1 MIMGGSAFSS
11 DARDHLGDYTMY
23 RTLRHRLAA
32 WSSRL
37 LTPDRQQQEKK
48 STYRGCPAGLTF
60 APDLLKK
67 ISWARGVW
75 GFPGVGYRPPK
86 KWKCK

>member
-1 MIMGGSAFSS
+1 MLRTISVIALVALVATLSAADPAS
-11 DARDHLGDYTMY
+11 AK
-23 RTLRHRLAA
+23 
-32 WSSRL
+32 
-37 LTPDRQQQEKK
+37 KK

-86 KWKCK
+86 EWKCK

>member
-1 MIMGGSAFSS
+1 M
-11 DARDHLGDYTMY
+11 
-23 RTLRHRLAA
+23 LRSLTIVMAA
-32 WSSRL
+32 L
-37 LTPDRQQQEKK
+37 LTVATWNADPAFAKKK

-75 GFPGVGYRPPK
+75 GFPGIGYRPPK
-86 KWKCK
+86 EWKCKN

>member
-1 MIMGGSAFSS
+1 MRGDI
-11 DARDHLGDYTMY
+11 LGDYTMY
-23 RTLRHRLAA
+23 RTLTVIALAA
-32 WSSRL
+32 LAVTLADTGSASAK
-37 LTPDRQQQEKK
+37 KK

-86 KWKCK
+86 EWKCK

>member
-1 MIMGGSAFSS
+1 M
-11 DARDHLGDYTMY
+11 L
-23 RTLRHRLAA
+23 RTLSVLIVAA
-32 WSSRL
+32 LVVTLPSAGPASAK
-37 LTPDRQQQEKK
+37 KK

-86 KWKCK
+86 EWKCKK

>member
-1 MIMGGSAFSS
+1 M
-11 DARDHLGDYTMY
+11 
-23 RTLRHRLAA
+23 AA
-32 WSSRL
+32 L
-37 LTPDRQQQEKK
+37 LTVATWNADPAFAKKK

-75 GFPGVGYRPPK
+75 GFPGLGYRPPK
-86 KWKCK
+86 EWKCKN

>member
-1 MIMGGSAFSS
+1 M
-11 DARDHLGDYTMY
+11 RQ
-23 RTLRHRLAA
+23 TLSCIAIAA
-32 WSSRL
+32 L
-37 LTPDRQQQEKK
+37 IATFAALDPAAAKKK
-48 STYRGCPAGLTF
+48 STYRGCPAGMTF

-86 KWKCK
+86 EWKCKG

>member
-1 MIMGGSAFSS
+1 M
-11 DARDHLGDYTMY
+11 
-23 RTLRHRLAA
+23 LRAKSVLLLAA
-32 WSSRL
+32 VLIATVSL
-37 LTPDRQQQEKK
+37 GGPADAKDEKK

-75 GFPGVGYRPPK
+75 GFPGLGYRPPK
-86 KWKCK
+86 EWKCK